1 MEKALL
7 ATEILSN
14 LGVFFIGLGVLWG
27 VSVYKGKK

>member
-14 LGVFFIGLGVLWG
+14 LGTFFVGIGLLWL
-27 VSVYKGKK
+27 VSVYKEKQ